1 MNKNVNIA
9 IVGLGQIGI
18 YLYNELNIKKS
29 EIHKKTGKR
38 IKIVAISAKNKNKKR
53 RFSISKKI
61 FYKNPLKIFE
71 KEKIDILFEC
81 IGSSDGISKM
91 LVEKA
96 LKNKVNVITPNKALI
111 SKHGDNLAKLA
122 EKNKVNLEFE
132 ASVAGGIPI
141 LRTIKEGL
149 ATNKINK
156 VYGILNGTTNYILSE
171 MENTNE
177 AFDKVLQKAQKLGFA
192 EPGNPKLDLNG
203 FDAFAK
209 IRILSA
215 LSFNGK
221 ISKNKCIME
230 GIENIK
236 LEDIKIVNQLGLRI
250 KLLGISEI
258 IDGKLFETVHPS
270 LVSKKTYIGNVNGVM
285 NAVITEGIPVG
296 QSVLQGEGAGPG
308 PTSSSLLSD
317 LMSILRGNIKF
328 PFGISSKKR
337 KSIKPFDTNNY
348 TNSLY
353 LRFEVKDKQGV
364 LSSITNRL
372 AKFKISV
379 DRIIQT
385 PDKKNKKARIIII
398 THKTKEIDAKKC
410 LSIFKNNKNIL
421 KFPTLIRLYNYWKF
435 ILKYLKS
442 YFLFFL

>member
-29 EIHKKTGKR
+29 EIQKKTGKR

-81 IGSSDGISKM
+81 IGSSDGISKK

-236 LEDIKIVNQLGLRI
+236 LEDIKIANQLGLRI

-421 KFPTLIRLYNYWKF
+421 KFPTLIRLYN
-435 ILKYLKS
+435 
-442 YFLFFL
+442 